1 MMSFSA
7 RSRTKFFGDYHP
19 LPPVATDKL
28 WCVYRDLFIARGL
41 SSDNY
46 EAIKGVLDGEP
57 FIAIHY
63 QFLLDEVA
71 LIDQEG

>member
-1 MMSFSA
+1 MNFSG
-7 RSRTKFFGDYHP
+7 RPRTKFFGEYHP
-19 LPPVATDKL
+19 LTPVATDKL
-28 WCVYRDLFIARGL
+28 WCVYRDLFIVRGV
-41 SSDNY
+41 SNDNY
-46 EAIKGVLDGEP
+46 EAIKGVLDGWP